1 MASITAQISLPHS
14 QLNEELSEN
23 GSHLKQSD
31 IELLGLLIKNFTPDS
46 SHEHFFSDIAK
57 SFFLLFPF
65 KSKEK
70 SDLQPK
76 KIYNTLT
83 N

>member
-23 GSHLKQSD
+23 SSHLKQSD

-46 SHEHFFSDIAK
+46 FHKIFFFVLTLQSHLFSYFHSNVK
-57 SFFLLFPF
+57 
-65 KSKEK
+65 
-70 SDLQPK
+70 
-76 KIYNTLT
+76 NVT
-83 N
+83 